1 MDPFAW
7 QSDKALLFYFTA
19 DSEIRLGSGAGKSQV
34 FDISSGVLP
43 LEGVSNDYSGWK
55 GLCEPRTT
63 LRGQASF
70 SHLPPPSRPDNRL
83 LAAALPEGRLLLLGV
98 GASPSRPDSQGS
110 CKPQTGTKRGL
121 DSLWS
126 CCPLETQPVEYW
138 GLRILRLSL
147 CFLSGDSGQWGVCVR
162 GVEGARFLPDG
173 SSMSGAGGLKGKGT
187 A

>member
-70 SHLPPPSRPDNRL
+70 SHLPPPPPAPTTGSLQQPSLRAGFSCWGWGRCFVSRPTL
-83 LAAALPEGRLLLLGV
+83 LTVLGYV
-98 GASPSRPDSQGS
+98 HA
-110 CKPQTGTKRGL
+110 C
-121 DSLWS
+121 
-126 CCPLETQPVEYW
+126 
-138 GLRILRLSL
+138 
-147 CFLSGDSGQWGVCVR
+147 
-162 GVEGARFLPDG
+162 
-173 SSMSGAGGLKGKGT
+173 
-187 A
+187 

>member
-1 MDPFAW
+1 MCELNLNKSKQESALKVE
-7 QSDKALLFYFTA
+7 QSVLGTPQFYPQ
-19 DSEIRLGSGAGKSQV
+19 IRA
-34 FDISSGVLP
+34 
-43 LEGVSNDYSGWK
+43 
-55 GLCEPRTT
+55 
-63 LRGQASF
+63 
-70 SHLPPPSRPDNRL
+70 
-83 LAAALPEGRLLLLGV
+83 LLLGV